1 MLRACY
7 YRASFKE
14 AEVLSLSCV
23 IPDRANVIKFIYHLK
38 RLNRF

>member
-1 MLRACY
+1 MLRVGY
-7 YRASFKE
+7 YRASLKE
-14 AEVLSLSCV
+14 AEVLSLSSA